1 MSTHLNEAHQ
11 QLGNIEV
18 PADCIDTP
26 GGWHPWDD
34 DVHSRAYTAWERSI
48 GQIRV
53 QIAGVQFSDGRV
65 MREICCLGD
74 LDPVTVDQSRR
85 VAAALIAAA
94 DVIERIEQP

>member
-1 MSTHLNEAHQ
+1 MTKHKLSAAS
-11 QLGNIEV
+11 QLSGIEP

-34 DVHSRAYTAWERSI
+34 AVHSRAYTAWERSI

-53 QIAGVQFSDGRV
+53 QIAGTQFSDGRV